1 MTNEIILVNFEP
13 SFNNKNAMR
22 VKEGNKEKDI
32 LEAAIKVFAEHGYH
46 IAKISKIAEVAN
58 VATGS
63 VYVYFKNK
71 EDILLKIFANLWA
84 ELHKEFQLLSLNKS
98 LSQTEKIDGMIDLIF
113 DVFASNQPLAIV
125 FVNEQNHLQKSNKA
139 EFTGFYDKFLNI
151 GEAIIDSGISN
162 NSFSSDIDIN
172 IFKQFVFGAVR
183 HLVHCWA
190 NEPETYPIN
199 KIRQNVKSL
208 VKYGIVK

>member
-1 MTNEIILVNFEP
+1 
-13 SFNNKNAMR
+13 MR

-32 LEAAIKVFAEHGYH
+32 LEAATEVFATYGYH
-46 IAKISKIAEVAN
+46 VAKISKIAEIAN

-71 EDILLKIFANLWA
+71 EDILLKIFANLWSG
-84 ELHKEFQLLSLNKS
+84 LHREFILLEASTT
-98 LSQTEKIDGMIDLIF
+98 LSPTEKLDGMVDLIF
-113 DVFASNQPLAIV
+113 DVLTANRSLAV
-125 FVNEQNHLQKSNKA
+125 VVVNEQNHLQKSNES
-139 EFTGFYDKFLNI
+139 EFTDFYSRFLDV
-151 GEAIIDSGISN
+151 GERVVKAGISN
-162 NSFSSDIDIN
+162 NSFTADVDVK

-190 NEPETYPIN
+190 SEPKKYPIN

-208 VKYGIVK
+208 IKYGIAK

>member
-1 MTNEIILVNFEP
+1 
-13 SFNNKNAMR
+13 MR

-32 LEAAIKVFAEHGYH
+32 LEAAIVVFAKYGYH
-46 IAKISKIAEVAN
+46 VAKISKIAEVAN

-71 EDILLKIFANLWA
+71 EDILLKIFANLWSG
-84 ELHKEFQLLSLNKS
+84 LHSEFLLLESNQS
-98 LSQTEKIDGMIDLIF
+98 LSPTEKLDGMVDLIF
-113 DVFASNQPLAIV
+113 DVLTTNKSLAV
-125 FVNEQNHLQKSNKA
+125 VVVNEQNHLQKSNQS
-139 EFTGFYDKFLNI
+139 EFTDFYNRFLDV
-151 GEAIIDSGISN
+151 GERIIIDGMSSN
-162 NSFSSDIDIN
+162 LFTSNVDVK

-190 NEPETYPIN
+190 NESEKFPIN

-208 VKYGIVK
+208 IKYGITK